1 LLQIVTV
8 ALGSPLGRE
17 VAPRE
22 LGAVLATWF
31 SSRAGVTAEE
41 SRILIACGA
50 GAGLAAVYNVPL
62 TGAVFILEVL
72 LGTAPRA
79 LGPAVITS
87 VVATIVA
94 WIGLG
99 DVPQYLVPPLE
110 ISRSRLAW
118 SIVAG
123 PVFGVAAYGFRAVIK
138 EWRSIFQ
145 ADELRPWMTVRID
158 RLDGLRLQESCERL
172 LRVGIPILPI
182 LAAQAIPHRCEP
194 HS

>member
-1 LLQIVTV
+1 M

-72 LGTAPRA
+72 LGTFAPRA
-79 LGPAVITS
+79 LVPAIITS

-94 WIGLG
+94 
-99 DVPQYLVPPLE
+99 
-110 ISRSRLAW
+110 
-118 SIVAG
+118 
-123 PVFGVAAYGFRAVIK
+123 
-138 EWRSIFQ
+138 
-145 ADELRPWMTVRID
+145 
-158 RLDGLRLQESCERL
+158 
-172 LRVGIPILPI
+172 
-182 LAAQAIPHRCEP
+182 
-194 HS
+194 